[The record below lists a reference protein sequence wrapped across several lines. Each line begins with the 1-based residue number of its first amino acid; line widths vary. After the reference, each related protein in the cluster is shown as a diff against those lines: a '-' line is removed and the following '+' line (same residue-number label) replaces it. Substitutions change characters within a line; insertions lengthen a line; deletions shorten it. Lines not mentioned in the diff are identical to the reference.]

1 MSEPI
6 SGAELL
12 KRIQPRLQ
20 ELATQICLRPDLV
33 EQWEE
38 AQEAL
43 QTAVADGLKP
53 SRLASKPT
61 GQKKAA
67 EKVKAL
73 EAQIEAASAVFRF
86 RALPKDEWQALC
98 DEHPPRPTDQLDQ
111 AFGFNRSAVIDGA
124 VRLSL
129 IDPVFD
135 DESWAQFVEVIGGGE
150 WEELRRTANEV
161 NRGAVAPG
169 KSELASRVLN
179 PPADDSE

>member
-12 KRIQPRLQ
+12 KKIQPRLQ
-20 ELATQICLRPDLV
+20 EEATEICLRPDLV

-43 QTAVADGLKP
+43 QAAVADGLKP

-73 EAQIEAASAVFRF
+73 EAEIEAASAVFRF
-86 RALPKDEWQALC
+86 RALPKDRWQALC
-98 DEHPPRPTDQLDQ
+98 DEHPPRPGDQMDAVL
-111 AFGFNRSAVIDGA
+111 GFNRVAVIDDA

-135 DESWAQFVEVIGGGE
+135 DESWAQFVDVIGGGE
-150 WEELRRTANEV
+150 WEELRRAANQV
-161 NRGAVAPG
+161 NRGVVEAG

-179 PPADDSE
+179 PRADDSE